1 MPVVTRSQYKTAHK
15 LAKEYVDVFAY
26 DKLKSEM
33 RNLALDFNSKAV
45 FEKSTSLRE
54 CVARMTVI
62 IEPAIA
68 YIAQDVTI
76 SQLKL
81 MTVLHNRMLFL
92 ATQLKSYGETAN
104 ANKVYDFAVQL
115 VRHMEKHFKNIII
128 MYTNQSRIAGYIIT
142 KDTHIDFSNYLY
154 SSE

>member
-1 MPVVTRSQYKTAHK
+1 MPIVTRSQAKAVRK
-15 LAKEYVDVFAY
+15 LVEEYVDVSAY
-26 DKLKSEM
+26 NKLQSEM
-33 RNLALDFNSKAV
+33 RNLALNFNSKSV
-45 FEKSTSLRE
+45 FEKSTLLRD

-68 YIAQDVTI
+68 YIAHDVTM

-128 MYTNQSRIAGYIIT
+128 MYTNQSRIDGYIIT
-142 KDTHIDFSNYLY
+142 KDTHINFSNYLY